1 MATKPKIKTLTNT
14 SVDVLN
20 AIRNNASNN
29 YRDYVPVATADAE
42 SIREI
47 GAIIMD
53 YPALQNEFLSAL
65 VNRIGRVILSSKLY
79 TNPWA
84 MFKRGMLDFGETIE
98 EIFTNIA
105 KPFQFDP
112 EVAEEKVFKRE
123 IPDVRSAFHTMNYQ
137 KFYKA
142 TVSQEQL
149 RQAFMSMDGV
159 TSLIASIVDAMYTGA
174 AYDEFETMKYMLA
187 RNILRGRLY
196 AQKTDSAPLTN
207 PKNVIAD
214 AKSLSN
220 KLTFLSNKYNP
231 AGVYTHTLRDDQFV
245 IVNSD
250 FEATMSVDVL
260 ASAFNMDKTEFMG
273 HVILVDGFGDID
285 NDRLDILFA
294 DDKTYTKLTSA
305 ELEALASIPLVV
317 VDRDYFMIYDN
328 LYNFTENYNGEG
340 LYWNYFYH
348 TWKTFSISPF
358 ANAIVF
364 VPTAVGITSVTV
376 TPDAV
381 SIADDFVGSIPLSVA
396 VVTTGFASEEVDWTI
411 KTDLSSYTNLKVD
424 VTKGGVVQIA
434 HTGTVASYPASIT
447 VRATS
452 VVDSTKYDDCVIT
465 LVSGT

>member
-1 MATKPKIKTLTNT
+1 MATKPKIKTLTNS

-20 AIRNNASNN
+20 AIRNNASIN
-29 YRDYVPVATADAE
+29 YQNYVPIATPDAD

-53 YPALQNEFLSAL
+53 QPQLQNEFLSAL
-65 VNRIGRVILSSKLY
+65 VNRIGRVVLSSKLY

-84 MFKRGMLDFGETIE
+84 MFKKGMLDFGETIE

-112 EVAEEKVFKRE
+112 EAAEEKVFKRE
-123 IPDVRSAFHTMNYQ
+123 IPDVKSAFHTMNYQ

-142 TVSQEQL
+142 TISQEQL
-149 RQAFMSMDGV
+149 RQAFLSMDGV

-196 AQKTDSAPLTN
+196 AEATDSAPLTN
-207 PKNVIAD
+207 PKTVIAG
-214 AKSLSN
+214 AKAISN

-231 AGVYTHTLRDDQFV
+231 VGVYTHSLKDDQYV
-245 IVNSD
+245 LVDSK
-250 FEATMSVDVL
+250 FEATMNVEVL
-260 ASAFNMDKTEFMG
+260 ASAFNMDKAEFMG
-273 HVILVDGFGDID
+273 HMILVDGFGDID
-285 NDRLDILFA
+285 NARLDLLFA
-294 DDKTYTKLTSA
+294 DDKTYTKLSDA
-305 ELEALASIPLVV
+305 ELTALNTIPLVI
-317 VDRDYFMIYDN
+317 VDRSYFMIYDN

-364 VPTAVGITSVTV
+364 VPTTVGITSVTV
-376 TPDAV
+376 TPDAITV
-381 SIADDFVGSIPLSVA
+381 ADDFEGSIPISVA
-396 VVTTGFASEEVDWTI
+396 VVTTGFASKEVAWTVE
-411 KTDLSSYTNLKVD
+411 TDLSSYTNLS
-424 VTKGGVVQIA
+424 VTVNEAGIVTFA
-434 HTGTVASYPASIT
+434 HTGTVASYPSSVT

-465 LVSGT
+465 LDDGT